1 MLPLKPRRR
10 SEVVG
15 RWCGLVEGLPI
26 VTFIAHC
33 GLPPQYS
40 HPCQTPWSV
49 FQDGVKSTI
58 SSAPAPARARA
69 RFPPADADAE
79 QAGGTGRAARERPEN
94 IPPASTDDLWFPLS
108 NFRSFLTLFSK
119 FFSSFLHS
127 TCSLSVSHPYL
138 ALDGIYHPL

>member
-15 RWCGLVEGLPI
+15 RWCRLFDGLPI

-58 SSAPAPARARA
+58 SSTPAPARARND
-69 RFPPADADAE
+69 FPRPTRTLSRQPAH
-79 QAGGTGRAARERPEN
+79 GRAPRG
-94 IPPASTDDLWFPLS
+94 PPNMPNASTDDLWFPLS
-108 NFRSFLTLFSK
+108 NFRSSLTLFSK